1 MLAMND
7 NSESGG
13 FYFLLGALAVAIAVI
28 FVVLS
33 GHHSLVSGERA
44 LTPAETPHAQLN
56 LPQPPVLRA
65 KYQSKICSPVQNKT
79 PSCLPV

>member
-1 MLAMND
+1 MND

-13 FYFLLGALAVAIAVI
+13 FYFLLGALAVAVAVI

-33 GHHSLVSGERA
+33 GRHSPFDGSRDAARA
-44 LTPAETPHAQLN
+44 EAPHAQLD
-56 LPQPPVLRA
+56 LGQPPVLRA

-79 PSCLPV
+79 PSCLAA